1 MQLHGSTEANLIS
14 AVRSAGRLR
23 GQRVHSDTVKYWSSL
38 LLHARRELSTTAAL
52 PAVSLGRLIAELEVE
67 IVQHSRP

>member
-1 MQLHGSTEANLIS
+1 
-14 AVRSAGRLR
+14 
-23 GQRVHSDTVKYWSSL
+23 VKYWSSL

-52 PAVSLGRLIAELEVE
+52 PAASLGRLIAELEVE